1 MFQFISSKLA
11 GFISVLLAFVSTLS
25 AQILNSSENQNMEF
39 IAHKQ
44 IGSGKEKVLVM
55 HSWTGDSTSYDSML
69 PYLNTDD
76 YTYVFVDLRGYG
88 GSKEMQG
95 TYSVE
100 EASSDAIKLID
111 FLAWNEFHLIGHS
124 MSGMIVQKIAVDN
137 PSRVKS
143 IIAITPVP
151 ACGTPGPKE
160 MMDFFES
167 AAINNDE
174 AAMQCVNTLTSN
186 RYTKTFAKKMI
197 TDIRQHSTSE
207 ARLGY
212 MNMFFYTDFSESVK
226 GLHTPILVLFGE
238 YDFERSEAFMRNTF
252 LKWYPNAHLECCKAS
267 GHYPMIE
274 TPVTL
279 VTAIEKF
286 LSAHSSDASNEKTS
300 ELDLSHNLRFEK
312 VSIQLSSRDAVAVS
326 DRVY

>member
-1 MFQFISSKLA
+1 
-11 GFISVLLAFVSTLS
+11 
-25 AQILNSSENQNMEF
+25 MEF

-55 HSWTGDSTSYDSML
+55 HSWTTDSTSYDFMF
-69 PYLNTDD
+69 PYLNTDE

-88 GSKEMQG
+88 GSKAMQG

-100 EASSDAIKLID
+100 EASSDAIKLVD
-111 FLAWNEFHLIGHS
+111 LLGWDEFHLIGHS

-143 IIAITPVP
+143 VIAITPVP

-160 MMDFFES
+160 IMDFF
-167 AAINNDE
+167 AKMAVDNDE
-174 AAMQCVNTLTSN
+174 TAMEFVNRLTGN
-186 RYTKTFAKKMI
+186 RYTKVFAKRMI
-197 TDIRQHSTSE
+197 TDIRQHSMSQ

-212 MNMFFYTDFSESVK
+212 MNMFFNTDFSESVK
-226 GLHTPILVLFGE
+226 GLQTPILVLFGE
-238 YDFERSEAFMRNTF
+238 YDSGILNEALMRDTFMQ
-252 LKWYPNAHLECCKAS
+252 WYSNAHLECCKGS

-286 LSAHSSDASNEKTS
+286 LSVHSSAQSDHKIS
-300 ELDLSHNLRFEK
+300 EFE
-312 VSIQLSSRDAVAVS
+312 VSSKR
-326 DRVY
+326 

>member
-1 MFQFISSKLA
+1 MFQRISSRLA
-11 GFISVLLAFVSTLS
+11 VYISVLLAFMSILS
-25 AQILNSSENQNMEF
+25 AQILNSSENQSMEI

-44 IGSGKEKVLVM
+44 MGSGKEKVLVM
-55 HSWTGDSTSYDSML
+55 HSWTGDSTSYDPML

-100 EASSDAIKLID
+100 EASFDAIKLID
-111 FLAWNEFHLIGHS
+111 FLGWDEVHLIGHS

-143 IIAITPVP
+143 IVAITPVP

-160 MMDFFES
+160 IIDFFEDM
-167 AAINNDE
+167 AIDNDE
-174 AAMQCVNTLTSN
+174 AAIGFVNKLTSN
-186 RYTKTFAKKMI
+186 RYTRAFANKMI
-197 TDIRQHSTSE
+197 TDIRQHSTSQ

-212 MNMFFYTDFSESVK
+212 MNMFFNTDFSESVK
-226 GLHTPILVLFGE
+226 GLQTPILVLFGE
-238 YDFERSEAFMRNTF
+238 YDSGILGEELMRNTF
-252 LKWYPNAHLECCKAS
+252 LQWYPNAQLECCKAS

-286 LSAHSSDASNEKTS
+286 LSVHSSTPSCEKIPQ
-300 ELDLSHNLRFEK
+300 FE
-312 VSIQLSSRDAVAVS
+312 LSSKR
-326 DRVY
+326 